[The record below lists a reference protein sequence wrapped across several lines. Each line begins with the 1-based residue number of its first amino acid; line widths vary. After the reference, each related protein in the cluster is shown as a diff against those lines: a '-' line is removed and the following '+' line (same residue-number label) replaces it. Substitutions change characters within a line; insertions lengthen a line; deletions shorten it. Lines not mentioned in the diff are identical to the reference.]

1 MDCVGETEQIKD
13 TFHNQFVSLKK
24 VEQQSC
30 KVSIYQSQYAGSC
43 SHIKEWT
50 GFEDDT
56 FCEACTTRHAL
67 QTRNCYKVHICEL
80 QTDIRPVSLWYG
92 IQIQHSLIILP
103 LK

>member
-1 MDCVGETEQIKD
+1 MRSYKSWQNVEAVCDSIMDCCVGETEQIKD

-67 QTRNCYKVHICEL
+67 QTRNCYKIHM
-80 QTDIRPVSLWYG
+80 
-92 IQIQHSLIILP
+92 
-103 LK
+103 